1 MTPPRRPVLAG
12 NWKMFK
18 GPAEARAFFSAFL
31 PAYPE
36 RDDRTV
42 IFFPPAVSVEAAGQ
56 SVAERTDILLGVQDV
71 HWEKQGAFTGQ
82 ISAPMAAEAG
92 ASFVLVGHSE
102 RRHVFGETNAD
113 TARKTRAALDAGLR
127 PVLCV
132 GETIDERRAGRA
144 EAVVREQ
151 LDAVLPGL
159 SGEDAASLLVA
170 YEPVWAIGTGET
182 ATPRDAAAMHAGV
195 RARLREAFGDATAGE
210 IPILYGGSVK
220 PENARELLS
229 APEVDGVLVGG
240 ASLDPAG
247 FASICAAT
255 G

>member
-1 MTPPRRPVLAG
+1 
-12 NWKMFK
+12 MFK
-18 GPAEARAFFSAFL
+18 GPVETRAFFSAFL
-31 PAYPE
+31 SAHPE
-36 RDDRTV
+36 RKDRTV
-42 IFFPPAVSVEAAGQ
+42 IFFPPAVSVEAARQ
-56 SVAERTDILLGVQDV
+56 SVAERADILLGVQDLY
-71 HWEKQGAFTGQ
+71 WEKQGAFTGQ
-82 ISAPMAAEAG
+82 VSAPMAAEAG
-92 ASFVLVGHSE
+92 ASFALVGHSE

-159 SGEDAASLLVA
+159 SEEDAAALLIA

-182 ATPRDAAAMHAGV
+182 ATPRDAASMHAAV
-195 RARLREAFGDATAGE
+195 RARLREAFGDARAGE
-210 IPILYGGSVK
+210 VPILYGGSVK
-220 PENARELLS
+220 PENARELLA